1 MEGRVP
7 DKCPQILRS
16 YGATERIKNAQEVPP
31 CTSRHCPAVP
41 SRAHT
46 PHSLPPMPA
55 ITSTSTYLTIRS
67 FPTRLFPHHP
77 RRGKGSPA
85 CLHRESEG
93 ADIHDPGSLQCCGP
107 CGPRAELRM
116 YPCTDVHPRLGPAG
130 CEPLLVLWLCLRLAR
145 FLPADRVGEEQ
156 MYIALGRPPKTD
168 NNKYILHF
176 IVIPSV
182 ATTLSSVSLTD
193 SLSPSLHKG
202 KA

>member
-1 MEGRVP
+1 MYFSSLPG
-7 DKCPQILRS
+7 CSL
-16 YGATERIKNAQEVPP
+16 
-31 CTSRHCPAVP
+31 TST
-41 SRAHT
+41 HT

-107 CGPRAELRM
+107 CCPRAELRM